1 MNFFLLY
8 VTAVG
13 FSFLFF
19 QPFAFLG
26 ISLQKNEGSSGGACT
41 QRNCS
46 CKHKSL
52 ASALFLVFQSL

>member
-1 MNFFLLY
+1 MLLLM
-8 VTAVG
+8 ASLL
-13 FSFLFF
+13 FFF
-19 QPFAFLG
+19 QPFTFLG

-46 CKHKSL
+46 CKHKPL